1 MKYTF
6 KCVAKF
12 DFVDVD
18 TFSAFILCD
27 MVEKLEDD
35 GVIIENVLVAA
46 AEVEDHGDAT
56 KEEVDVSTT
65 EEEVVHVEEESED
78 VEEFYVS
85 DHEYDW
91 GGDEECKQEEA
102 K

>member
-1 MKYTF
+1 MSPRMKYTF

-27 MVEKLEDD
+27 MVEKL
-35 GVIIENVLVAA
+35 